1 MKQPGPLFR
10 LDGQRVLVTGAS
22 SGLGQ
27 HFARTLATAGARV
40 CLASRRKDRL
50 DDAVQSLLAQGCE
63 AAAIELDVSQAGSV
77 QACMEHLSQR
87 GHLPDVLVN
96 CAGVAV
102 SKPFL
107 QQTEDDWDR
116 VFDTNLKGAFLMGQ
130 AWARARVSAGL
141 GGVMVNIASIT
152 GVRAVGG
159 ATPYAV
165 SKAGLIHLTQQMA
178 LELARHG
185 IRVNAIAPGYVRT
198 DLNADFLDSEAGE
211 RLRKRIPQQRF
222 GEPADLDGPL
232 LLLCSDAGRFMTGS
246 VISADGGHLVS
257 SL

>member
-1 MKQPGPLFR
+1 
-10 LDGQRVLVTGAS
+10 VL
-22 SGLGQ
+22 
-27 HFARTLATAGARV
+27 
-40 CLASRRKDRL
+40 
-50 DDAVQSLLAQGCE
+50 
-63 AAAIELDVSQAGSV
+63 
-77 QACMEHLSQR
+77 
-87 GHLPDVLVN
+87 
-96 CAGVAV
+96 
-102 SKPFL
+102 
-107 QQTEDDWDR
+107 
-116 VFDTNLKGAFLMGQ
+116 DTNLKGAFLMGQ

-141 GGVMVNIASIT
+141 GGVLVNIASIT

-159 ATPYAV
+159 ATPYAA